1 MTASSVA
8 ARGHGIDEL
17 MDSTPFPSL
26 SSTSAAELP
35 PSAFP
40 AMDAS
45 IGILDENVV
54 NVPDT
59 ARRRKSVIRKPVIPK
74 EMQVVFSVA
83 PNE

>member
-1 MTASSVA
+1 MAIPRESNF
-8 ARGHGIDEL
+8 DEF
-17 MDSTPFPSL
+17 MDSTPFPTL
-26 SSTSAAELP
+26 SSTSAAEPP
-35 PSAFP
+35 PSVFP

-45 IGILDENVV
+45 IGVLDENVV